1 MTFTHMFPSTSS
13 HGYKCMCIYV
23 SVYVCVDPLDFF
35 QSSFRVAITRL
46 SMVRMYHGKGEHS
59 DSDTG
64 KGKEHSD
71 SDTGKGKGS
80 GQSKGKYSLTISDVF
95 GAPGM
100 MSHETSFD
108 AAMLR
113 HAQEQLREHGEQLQE
128 QLREHE
134 PKGRGK
140 DTGKGKDQ
148 SKDQG
153 KAGKSMAMI
162 SLRIETEAGLFEF
175 SGRIYGM
182 GPY

>member
-1 MTFTHMFPSTSS
+1 
-13 HGYKCMCIYV
+13 
-23 SVYVCVDPLDFF
+23 
-35 QSSFRVAITRL
+35 
-46 SMVRMYHGKGEHS
+46 MYHGKGEHS

-95 GAPGM
+95 GPPGM
-100 MSHETSFD
+100 MSHNAATDFD

-113 HAQEQLREHGEQLQE
+113 HAQE

-148 SKDQG
+148 SKAQG

-162 SLRIETEAGLFEF
+162 SLRIETEAGLFEY